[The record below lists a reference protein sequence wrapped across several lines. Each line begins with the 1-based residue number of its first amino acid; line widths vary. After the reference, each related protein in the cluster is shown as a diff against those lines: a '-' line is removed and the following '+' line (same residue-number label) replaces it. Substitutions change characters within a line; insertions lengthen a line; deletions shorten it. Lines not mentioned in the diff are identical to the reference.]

1 MPRVSPNCVFSL
13 KRAQKDPKNT
23 VGLFPN
29 TKGTLNRENCRHF
42 YDDGYFSSR
51 AKNASPSIRTA
62 FPGFSPVTISSER
75 KVNQLP
81 RVDFLLN
88 L

>member
-13 KRAQKDPKNT
+13 KMAQKDPK
-23 VGLFPN
+23 
-29 TKGTLNRENCRHF
+29 TLWVYFQTQKELWIEKIAGIF